1 MPKLVSLENLEY
13 YDNKIKY
20 SIVSNVGAM
29 AQDVVDAIGTSTS
42 QIIAAVNSN
51 PYAESTGMD
60 VNVMSVTANTSTA
73 VPSAVPNGSS
83 RKFIELRAVD
93 ESDSFFISFSQTT
106 NRSKLRPVQGSIN
119 LTIPSSINLY
129 VFSEEAIEI
138 AVTEGWR

>member
-20 SIVSNVGAM
+20 SIVSKGGAM

-73 VPSAVPNGSS
+73 VPSAVPTGSS

-93 ESDSFFISFSQTT
+93 ESDSFFISFS
-106 NRSKLRPVQGSIN
+106 I
-119 LTIPSSINLY
+119 
-129 VFSEEAIEI
+129 
-138 AVTEGWR
+138 